1 MSSKPK
7 AHKKSTETRSQLAKS
22 QLAKQYREIGI
33 KAVAAALQ
41 TQDTAQQREAK
52 NDYKPQKTNHN
63 NARENADE

>member
-1 MSSKPK
+1 MLPKSKAPK
-7 AHKKSTETRSQLAKS
+7 NSTETSS

-41 TQDTAQQREAK
+41 TQDAAQQSRVK
-52 NDYKPQKTNHN
+52 DDYQPQKTNRN